1 MFLDQFRTVYQ
12 DLVRFCNREIRPDS
26 DAGVE
31 CVHEIENLTKYIVSQ
46 ISYLFKNE
54 SYKHENEVRLIIN
67 RTSSELDD
75 VKVIPGK
82 IPKVYIYNDKQTYI
96 REVILGSKIDNP
108 EDYVSFIYKQG
119 SKMWKGDK
127 KTEIKVTQS
136 AIQYR

>member
-1 MFLDQFRTVYQ
+1 M
-12 DLVRFCNREIRPDS
+12 
-26 DAGVE
+26 
-31 CVHEIENLTKYIVSQ
+31 HEIENLTKYIVSQ